1 MAASRQLHLLTTI
14 ADTRPIEKS
23 STEEETMKPK
33 TISASRAPKI
43 TLLTGV
49 ALALGLGLA
58 QAGEPPENPGAETG
72 GANTTASG
80 PAVTANTAVTDAM
93 TADAAKTGINWLAS
107 GDGYSNQRYSP
118 LTAINANN
126 IGNLAPVAI
135 AQTGYTAS
143 FETTP
148 IVVDGVMYI
157 TTPMVNSKQA
167 LIAMNAVTGETLWTY
182 TYIDGLNQICC
193 GPVNRGATVSNG
205 NVYFLTLDDSLV
217 DVNANTGA
225 QVWKTSV
232 ADAQAG
238 YSETM
243 APQAYDGQIIIGS
256 AGGEWPIRGFIA
268 AYDAGTGKQSWR
280 FDTTD
285 SQKTWQGD
293 SWKTG
298 GGTVWTTPTIDPKRG
313 LLIFSTG
320 NPNPDLD
327 GSQRQGD
334 NLYTDSIVALHIK
347 DGSLAWYY
355 QEVKHD
361 VWDYDAVSNV
371 VLFDAMDHGKMVPAA
386 GEAGKTAFFYIVNR
400 ETGKLIRMSEPFDM
414 QKNMFAQPT
423 KDGVQSLPGA
433 NGGTDWAPPA
443 YSPLTQNVYV
453 MGMNQL
459 MTFTT
464 ENDAGAIPGQ
474 IRLGSTFKNVAH
486 GIQDGT
492 FTAINVN
499 TGKITWNATV
509 AQPTMGG
516 ALVTAG
522 NVAFMG
528 EGNGWFDAFNAK
540 TGKKIW
546 HFFLGAGVNAPP
558 VAYAVNGREY
568 IAVAAGGNFQ
578 MTYPLGDA
586 VAIFAL
592 PKTSN

>member
-1 MAASRQLHLLTTI
+1 MMNVKSGTRRARILSLMACT
-14 ADTRPIEKS
+14 
-23 STEEETMKPK
+23 
-33 TISASRAPKI
+33 
-43 TLLTGV
+43 
-49 ALALGLGLA
+49 ALVLSVNLA
-58 QAGEPPENPGAETG
+58 HAGDPPENMGAETG
-72 GANTTASG
+72 GAKAANTG
-80 PAVTANTAVTDAM
+80 PAVSADTNVTDAM
-93 TADAAKTGINWLAS
+93 TADVAKTGKNWLGS
-107 GDGYSNQRYSP
+107 GDGYSNQRFSP
-118 LTAINANN
+118 LTQINATN
-126 IGNLAPVAI
+126 IGTMAPVAI

-148 IVVDGVMYI
+148 IVVNGVMYI

-167 LIAMNAVTGETLWTY
+167 LIAMNATTGETLWTY
-182 TYIDGLNQICC
+182 TYTNGLTQICC

-205 NVYFLTLDDSLV
+205 NVYFLTIDNSLV

-225 QVWKTSV
+225 LVWKTNV

-243 APQAYDGQIIIGS
+243 APQVYNGQVIIGS
-256 AGGEWPIRGFIA
+256 AGGEWPIRGFVA
-268 AYDAGTGKQSWR
+268 AYDAAKGTQTWR

-285 SQKTWQGD
+285 SKESWAGD

-298 GGTVWTTPTIDPKRG
+298 GGTVWTTPTIDTKRG

-327 GSQRQGD
+327 GSQRAGD

-347 DGSLAWYY
+347 DGTLAWYY

-371 VLFDAMDHGKMVPAA
+371 VLFDTMDNGKMVPAA

-400 ETGKLIRMSEPFDM
+400 ETGKLIRKSEPFDM

-443 YSPLTQNVYV
+443 YSPLTHDVYV

-464 ENDAGAIPGQ
+464 ESDAGNIPGQ

-486 GIQDGT
+486 GIQNGT

-499 TGKITWNATV
+499 SGKIDWNQTV
-509 AQPTMGG
+509 DQPTMGG

-522 NVAFMG
+522 NIAFMG

-558 VAYAVNGREY
+558 VAYEVNGREY

-592 PKTSN
+592 PQTAK

>member
-1 MAASRQLHLLTTI
+1 MRNSEVKRKSKHMVSLLAGAALLFG
-14 ADTRPIEKS
+14 A
-23 STEEETMKPK
+23 
-33 TISASRAPKI
+33 
-43 TLLTGV
+43 
-49 ALALGLGLA
+49 GLA
-58 QAGEPPENPGAETG
+58 QADQPPENVGAETG
-72 GANTTASG
+72 GAKMAGSG
-80 PAVTANTAVTDAM
+80 PAVTANTNVTDQM
-93 TADAAKTGINWLAS
+93 TEDAAKTGENWLGS
-107 GDGYSNQRYSP
+107 GDGYANHRFSP
-118 LTAINANN
+118 LSQINDKN
-126 IGNLAPVAI
+126 ISKLAPVAI

-148 IVVDGVMYI
+148 IVINGVMYI

-167 LIAMNAVTGETLWTY
+167 LIALNAATGATLWTY
-182 TYIDGLNQICC
+182 TYTDGLNQICC
-193 GPVNRGATVSNG
+193 GPVNRGATVANG
-205 NVYFLTLDDSLV
+205 NVYFLTLDNSLV
-217 DVNANTGA
+217 DVNANTGEL
-225 QVWKTSV
+225 VWKVNV

-243 APQAYDGQIIIGS
+243 APIVYKGQVIIGS

-268 AYDAGTGKQSWR
+268 SYDAATGKQSWR
-280 FDTTD
+280 FNTTD
-285 SQKTWQGD
+285 DQGTWAGD

-298 GGTVWTTPTIDPKRG
+298 GGTVWTTPAIDTKRG

-327 GSQRQGD
+327 GSKRAGD

-347 DGSLAWYY
+347 DGTLAWYY
-355 QEVKHD
+355 QEVPHD

-371 VLFDAMDHGKMVPAA
+371 VLFDTMVDGKMVPAA
-386 GEAGKTAFFYIVNR
+386 GQAGKTAFFYIVNR
-400 ETGKLIRMSEPFDM
+400 ETGKLIRKSEPFDL

-433 NGGTDWAPPA
+433 NGGDDWAPPA
-443 YSPLTQNVYV
+443 YSPLTKYIYV

-464 ENDAGAIPGQ
+464 DNNAGDIPGQ
-474 IRLGSTFKNVAH
+474 IRLGSTFKNVPH
-486 GIQDGT
+486 GLQNGT
-492 FTAINVN
+492 FTAIDVN
-499 TGKITWNATV
+499 TGKIAWNVTV
-509 AQPTMGG
+509 PQPTMGG

-522 NVAFMG
+522 NIAFMG

-540 TGKKIW
+540 TGKKLW
-546 HFFLGAGVNAPP
+546 HFYLGAGVNAPP
-558 VAYAVNGREY
+558 VAYEVNGREY

-592 PKTSN
+592 PRS